1 MSGFVRHFVR
11 LSIAVVGFLKT
22 QIRLVVVSEIFEQ
35 GDFYAIEEYDFVVD
49 KTNHKEMHRGE
60 KILNKTRDSDN
71 MRGVVSTLLLI
82 CFQLAL
88 LEEISEAENKDLV
101 PHWQNLECEVFL
113 ISLFLFFI
121 IKWLQLNSFH
131 FYSPIYSRQ
140 YSSITAPYFR
150 FND

>member
-35 GDFYAIEEYDFVVD
+35 GDSYAIEEYDFVVD

-71 MRGVVSTLLLI
+71 MRGVVSTRVVKEI
-82 CFQLAL
+82 KSQKRYNQEAL
-88 LEEISEAENKDLV
+88 
-101 PHWQNLECEVFL
+101 
-113 ISLFLFFI
+113 
-121 IKWLQLNSFH
+121 SF
-131 FYSPIYSRQ
+131 
-140 YSSITAPYFR
+140 
-150 FND
+150 

>member
-1 MSGFVRHFVR
+1 MVN
-11 LSIAVVGFLKT
+11 
-22 QIRLVVVSEIFEQ
+22 EIFEQ

-49 KTNHKEMHRGE
+49 KTNHEEMHRGE

-101 PHWQNLECEVFL
+101 PHWQNLQCEVFL
-113 ISLFLFFI
+113 
-121 IKWLQLNSFH
+121 
-131 FYSPIYSRQ
+131 
-140 YSSITAPYFR
+140 PY
-150 FND
+150 DT

>member
-1 MSGFVRHFVR
+1 MVN
-11 LSIAVVGFLKT
+11 
-22 QIRLVVVSEIFEQ
+22 EIFEQ

-113 ISLFLFFI
+113 ISLFLLD
-121 IKWLQLNSFH
+121 KG
-131 FYSPIYSRQ
+131 RVR
-140 YSSITAPYFR
+140 AR
-150 FND
+150 FLHCNYCVKVNFNLG